1 MIAPKTL
8 SALAI
13 CGVMSSCHPA
23 VAFTCDDPLATKE
36 QIAKCN
42 DLEDFLRIDPK
53 LFNLPI
59 PKSLGTTLGDA
70 WTNRPRCSDSVAP
83 GTVIQTDP
91 PTYNCG
97 DLEVK
102 TPEQQEID
110 SLRKRIEELERH
122 VKNLRLAR
130 IKGAGKCS
138 LID

>member
-1 MIAPKTL
+1 MISPKTL
-8 SALAI
+8 SALVIVGA
-13 CGVMSSCHPA
+13 MASCAPA

-36 QIAKCN
+36 QIQKCN
-42 DLEDFLRIDPK
+42 DLEEFLRVDPK
-53 LFNLPI
+53 IFHVPI
-59 PKSLGTTLGDA
+59 PKSLGTALGEA
-70 WTNRPRCSDSVAP
+70 WTNRPRCSDSVTP

-102 TPEQQEID
+102 TPEQTAID
-110 SLRKRIEELERH
+110 ELERRIQELERH
-122 VKNLRLAR
+122 VNNLRRAR